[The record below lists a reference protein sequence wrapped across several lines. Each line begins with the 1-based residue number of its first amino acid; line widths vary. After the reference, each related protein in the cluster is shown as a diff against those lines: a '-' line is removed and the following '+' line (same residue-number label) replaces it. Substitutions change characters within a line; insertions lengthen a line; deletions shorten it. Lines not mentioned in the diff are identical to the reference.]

1 MIAIIYLIEKI
12 FFFSHSQLKMKNK
25 TVILRTFKRGHSL
38 VGMIKLSRFYKP
50 FIYFNIDNK
59 AGKESHWQYLNQ

>member
-1 MIAIIYLIEKI
+1 MIAKMLEMNDCNNLFNRED
-12 FFFSHSQLKMKNK
+12 FFFLRSQLKMKNK

-50 FIYFNIDNK
+50 F
-59 AGKESHWQYLNQ
+59 YLF

>member
-1 MIAIIYLIEKI
+1 MISMIAKMLEMNDCNNLFNRED
-12 FFFSHSQLKMKNK
+12 FFFSRSQLKMKNK

-50 FIYFNIDNK
+50 F
-59 AGKESHWQYLNQ
+59 YLF